1 MRLTKAQK
9 AAITALEDIKARDI
23 TTLDTRKLTAMYDA
37 LIIATADSARQ
48 TKALARNVHDKVKA
62 AGGTVL
68 STEGEDAGEWVLVD
82 CADFVVHIMQP
93 TSRALY
99 NLEELWTPPAPRKRT
114 AEPKTAP
121 APGAPALAEA
131 ATTQATARPRS
142 AKTAR
147 SATGT
152 TAAKAPKTAKAP
164 KAVKTPASPR
174 ARSSPATTPTPA
186 TKTAKAPG
194 RKRTAAAAAPAPAAP
209 TTARTAPKAKPRS
222 TSSAPAAPRAR
233 RRVVE

>member
-23 TTLDTRKLTAMYDA
+23 VTLDTRRLTAMYDA

-62 AGGTVL
+62 AGGSVL

-93 TSRALY
+93 QARALY

-114 AEPKTAP
+114 GAAKAVP
-121 APGAPALAEA
+121 APGATASSEA
-131 ATTQATARPRS
+131 QNAQVTAR
-142 AKTAR
+142 AR
-147 SATGT
+147 STKTGRPT
-152 TAAKAPKTAKAP
+152 IDAMAAAKAPKAPKAPRAGKAPASPRTRSSPTTTPPPAPTAAKAPA
-164 KAVKTPASPR
+164 
-174 ARSSPATTPTPA
+174 
-186 TKTAKAPG
+186 
-194 RKRTAAAAAPAPAAP
+194 RKRLAAATAAPAAP
-209 TTARTAPKAKPRS
+209 AAPTAPKAKPRS
-222 TSSAPAAPRAR
+222 TAAAPRAR

>member
-68 STEGEDAGEWVLVD
+68 STEGEDTGEWVLVD

-93 TSRALY
+93 AARALY
-99 NLEELWTPPAPRKRT
+99 NLEELWTPPAPRKRS
-114 AEPKTAP
+114 AGPKTAP
-121 APGAPALAEA
+121 APGAAASAEG
-131 ATTQATARPRS
+131 ATTQATPRPRS
-142 AKTAR
+142 ATTAC
-147 SATGT
+147 ATIDA
-152 TAAKAPKTAKAP
+152 TAAKAPKAVATP
-164 KAVKTPASPR
+164 KAATIPRAGIAPASPR
-174 ARSSPATTPTPA
+174 SRSSPATTPTPA

-194 RKRTAAAAAPAPAAP
+194 RKRTAAAPAAP
-209 TTARTAPKAKPRS
+209 TAPKATPRS
-222 TSSAPAAPRAR
+222 TSSAPAAPRVR